1 METVFHFGQDSDR
14 FLHDFEEKRA
24 DRVLQE
30 IADRPMEELKAILC
44 SLREDHRT
52 FAAKGA

>member
-30 IADRPMEELKAILC
+30 IADRPVEELKAILC
-44 SLREDHRT
+44 SLREDHCT

>member
-1 METVFHFGQDSDR
+1 METVFHFGQDSER

-30 IADRPMEELKAILC
+30 IADRPVEELNAILC
-44 SLREDHRT
+44 SLREDYRT